1 MKNNKG
7 FFFVFIA
14 TVILGTLISMNYH
27 LKGSQSYEQL
37 NSTQYQNAVEERAAL
52 YRQIGNLKE
61 DNNEK
66 QNKIRDYVQNDTKND
81 KILDDMKAQINDYE
95 MFIGLNKAEGPG
107 IILKIND
114 GTTNALE
121 ENTDQINNKLLHDND
136 MALVLNELRVAGAEA
151 ISVNN
156 HRVVP
161 WSGVI
166 CNWAFLGF
174 DDGSMEYAPFSIY
187 AIGDPEKLKAA
198 LLEDGSHV
206 KQLMFRKLY
215 VDIQV
220 VDKIIMPPTT
230 ASSSVKYMSE
240 DQSKT
245 QTKK

>member
-1 MKNNKG
+1 MKNNKD

-14 TVILGTLISMNYH
+14 TIILGALISMNFNFE
-27 LKGSQSYEQL
+27 GIQSYSQL
-37 NSTQYQNAVEERAAL
+37 NATEYQNAVEERSVL
-52 YRQIGNLKE
+52 YKDIGDLQE
-61 DNNEK
+61 DNVQK
-66 QNKIRDYVQNDTKND
+66 KIKINNYANNDTKND
-81 KILDDMKAQINDYE
+81 KILEDMKAQIGDYG
-95 MFIGLNKAEGPG
+95 MFIGLNKVEGSG

-114 GTTNALE
+114 GTTNVRE
-121 ENTDQINNKLLHDND
+121 EDENEVKNKLLHDSD

-166 CNWAFLGF
+166 CNWAFIGF
-174 DDGSMEYAPFSIY
+174 DDGGMEYAPFNIY

-215 VDIQV
+215 VDIQE

-230 ASSSVKYMSE
+230 SNANVKYME
-240 DQSKT
+240 RYEV
-245 QTKK
+245 KK

>member
-1 MKNNKG
+1 MKNNKD

-14 TVILGTLISMNYH
+14 TIILGALISMNFNFE
-27 LKGSQSYEQL
+27 GIQSYSQL
-37 NSTQYQNAVEERAAL
+37 NATEYQNAVEERSVL
-52 YRQIGNLKE
+52 YKAIGDLQE
-61 DNNEK
+61 DNVQK
-66 QNKIRDYVQNDTKND
+66 KIKINNYANNDTKND
-81 KILDDMKAQINDYE
+81 KILEDMKAQIGDYG
-95 MFIGLNKAEGPG
+95 MFIGLNKVEGSG

-114 GTTNALE
+114 GTTNVRE
-121 ENTDQINNKLLHDND
+121 EDENEVKNKLLHDSD

-166 CNWAFLGF
+166 CNWAFIGF
-174 DDGSMEYAPFSIY
+174 DDGGMEYAPFNIY

-215 VDIQV
+215 VDIQE

-230 ASSSVKYMSE
+230 SNANVKYMKRYE
-240 DQSKT
+240 V
-245 QTKK
+245 KK

>member
-14 TVILGTLISMNYH
+14 TIILGVLISMNFNF
-27 LKGSQSYEQL
+27 KGIQSYSQL
-37 NSTQYQNAVEERAAL
+37 NATEYQNAVEERAAL
-52 YRQIGNLKE
+52 YRDIGNLQE

-66 QNKIRDYVQNDTKND
+66 KDKIRNYAQNDKKND
-81 KILDDMKAQINDYE
+81 KILDDMKTQISDYKS
-95 MFIGLNKAEGPG
+95 FIGSNNVEGPG

-121 ENTDQINNKLLHDND
+121 ENTDEINNKLLHDND

-156 HRVVP
+156 HRILP

-174 DDGSMEYAPFSIY
+174 DDGGMEYAPFNIY

-206 KQLMFRKLY
+206 KQLMLRKLY
-215 VDIQV
+215 VDIKV

-230 ASSSVKYMSE
+230 ANSNVKYMSRDE
-240 DQSKT
+240 SK
-245 QTKK
+245 K

>member
-14 TVILGTLISMNYH
+14 TIILGVLISMNFNF
-27 LKGSQSYEQL
+27 KGIQSYSQL
-37 NSTQYQNAVEERAAL
+37 NATEYQNAVEERAAL
-52 YRQIGNLKE
+52 YRDIGNLQE

-66 QNKIRDYVQNDTKND
+66 KDKIRNYAQNDKKND
-81 KILDDMKAQINDYE
+81 KILDDMKTQISDYKS
-95 MFIGLNKAEGPG
+95 FIGSNNVEGPG

-121 ENTDQINNKLLHDND
+121 ENTDEINNKLLHDND

-156 HRVVP
+156 HRILP

-174 DDGSMEYAPFSIY
+174 DDGGMEYAPFNIY

-206 KQLMFRKLY
+206 KQLMLRKLY
-215 VDIQV
+215 VDITV

-230 ASSSVKYMSE
+230 ANSNVKYMSRDE
-240 DQSKT
+240 SK
-245 QTKK
+245 K

>member
-14 TVILGTLISMNYH
+14 TIIIGILISMNYH
-27 LKGSQSYEQL
+27 LKGNQSFTQL
-37 NSTQYQNAVEERAAL
+37 NSAEFQNAVEERATL

-61 DNNEK
+61 DNGEK
-66 QNKIRDYVQNDTKND
+66 RDKIRNYAQNDTKND
-81 KILDDMKAQINDYE
+81 KILEDMKAQIKDYG
-95 MFIGLNKAEGPG
+95 MFVGANKTEGPG
-107 IILKIND
+107 IVLKIND
-114 GTTNALE
+114 GITNARE
-121 ENTDQINNKLLHDND
+121 ENTDQINNKLFHDND
-136 MALVLNELRVAGAEA
+136 MALVLNELKVAGAQA
-151 ISVNN
+151 ISVNK

-166 CNWAFLGF
+166 CSWAFLQF
-174 DDGSMEYAPFSIY
+174 EDGSMEYAPFNIY

-220 VDKIIMPPTT
+220 VDKIVMPPTT
-230 ASSSVKYMSE
+230 ANINVNHMKE
-240 DQSKT
+240 EESK
-245 QTKK
+245 K

>member
-14 TVILGTLISMNYH
+14 TIILGVLISMNFNF
-27 LKGSQSYEQL
+27 KGIQSYSQL
-37 NSTQYQNAVEERAAL
+37 NATEYQNAVEERAAL
-52 YRQIGNLKE
+52 YRDIGNLQE

-66 QNKIRDYVQNDTKND
+66 KDKIRNYAQNDKKND
-81 KILDDMKAQINDYE
+81 KILDDMKNQISDYKS
-95 MFIGLNKAEGPG
+95 FIGSNNVEGPG

-121 ENTDQINNKLLHDND
+121 ENTDEINNKLLHDND

-156 HRVVP
+156 HRILP

-174 DDGSMEYAPFSIY
+174 DDGGMEYAPFNIY

-198 LLEDGSHV
+198 LLEDGSHI
-206 KQLMFRKLY
+206 KQLMLRKLY
-215 VDIQV
+215 VDIKV

-230 ASSSVKYMSE
+230 ANSNVKYMSRDE
-240 DQSKT
+240 SK
-245 QTKK
+245 K

>member
-14 TVILGTLISMNYH
+14 TIILGALISTNFNF
-27 LKGSQSYEQL
+27 KRIQSYSQL
-37 NSTQYQNAVEERAAL
+37 NSTQYQDAVEERAAL
-52 YRQIGNLKE
+52 YREIGNLKE
-61 DNNEK
+61 DNIEK
-66 QNKIRDYVQNDTKND
+66 KDKIKNYEKNDTKND
-81 KILDDMKAQINDYE
+81 KILDDMKAQIGDYE
-95 MFIGLNKAEGPG
+95 MFIGLNKVEGPG

-121 ENTDQINNKLLHDND
+121 ENTDEINNKLLHDND

-156 HRVVP
+156 HRIVP

-174 DDGSMEYAPFSIY
+174 DDGSMEYAPFNIY

-206 KQLMFRKLY
+206 KELMFRKLY
-215 VDIQV
+215 VDIQE
-220 VDKIIMPPTT
+220 VDKITMPPAT
-230 ASSSVKYMSE
+230 ANSNVKYMNVAE
-240 DQSKT
+240 SK
-245 QTKK
+245 K